1 MDIDWKWHEMQL
13 EVTKVD
19 SIELISIFQL
29 PRECNK
35 IDMLLREVIYGNR
48 DKQSQ
53 KASMKLWRRWQQIL
67 IEEEVAGWRSTITG
81 ERL

>member
-1 MDIDWKWHEMQL
+1 MQP

-19 SIELISIFQL
+19 SIGLIYL

-35 IDMLLREVIYGNR
+35 IDMVLRQVISGNG

-67 IEEEVAGWRSTITG
+67 VEEEVPGWRRTITV
-81 ERL
+81 ERS

>member
-1 MDIDWKWHEMQL
+1 MDIEGKWHKIQP

-19 SIELISIFQL
+19 NIGLISIFQL

-35 IDMLLREVIYGNR
+35 IDMLLREVIYGNG

-53 KASMKLWRRWQQIL
+53 KASMKLWRGWHQIL
-67 IEEEVAGWRSTITG
+67 FEEEVAGWKSTITG
-81 ERL
+81 ERS